1 MVSSS
6 PQRVVFF
13 GTPEFA
19 VPTLAAIVDSHHVV
33 AGVVTQPDR
42 PRGRGHQP
50 SPSPVKAFALSHSL
64 PVLQPERMRD
74 EAFLE
79 ALRALDADLGVVAA
93 YGRILTDAILA
104 IPRAGLI
111 NVHASLLPRWR
122 GAAPVHRAVLAGD
135 PETGVTIMR
144 VVQALDAGPMLAVGR
159 VPIGPDATSAQVE
172 HSLAELGATL
182 ARETVDRLA
191 QGTVLEEPQPAE
203 GVTYAERITKADAP
217 IFWWRSAHEI
227 HNQVR
232 GLQPWP
238 LAATTV
244 GGHRLLIVRT
254 AVAETPAPAA
264 ATPGTILDA
273 EGDTLTVAA
282 GQGVVRLLD
291 IRPEGRRTMSAR
303 DFLAGHRVAVGARM
317 E

>member
-1 MVSSS
+1 MVS
-6 PQRVVFF
+6 PATLRIVFF

-19 VPTLAAIVDSHHVV
+19 VPTLSAIAASQHVV

-42 PRGRGHQP
+42 PRGRGHQA
-50 SPSPVKAFALSHSL
+50 SPSPVKAFALSHGM

-74 EAFLE
+74 EVFLE
-79 ALRALDADLGVVAA
+79 SLRALDADLGVVAA

-135 PETGVTIMR
+135 RDTGVTIMR

-159 VPIGPDATSAQVE
+159 VSIDPDATSAHVE
-172 HSLAELGATL
+172 QLLAELGARL
-182 ARETVDRLA
+182 ARDTVDRLA
-191 QGTVLEEPQPAE
+191 EGPVPEEPQPDE

-254 AVAETPAPAA
+254 AVAESPAPAA
-264 ATPGTILDA
+264 AIPGTILEADG
-273 EGDTLTVAA
+273 ETLTVAA

-291 IRPEGRRTMSAR
+291 IRPEGRRTMTAR
-303 DFLAGHRVAVGARM
+303 EFLAGHRVAVGARM

>member
-1 MVSSS
+1 MVSPS
-6 PQRVVFF
+6 PLRVVFF

-19 VPTLAAIVDSHHVV
+19 VPTLAAIVGSSHVV

-50 SPSPVKAFALSHSL
+50 SPSPVKAFAQRHGL

-74 EAFLE
+74 EGFLE
-79 ALRALDADLGVVAA
+79 ILRDLKADLGVVAA

-135 PETGVTIMR
+135 RETGVTIMR

-159 VPIGPDATSAQVE
+159 VPIDGDATSADVE
-172 HSLAELGATL
+172 QALAGLGARL
-182 ARETVDRLA
+182 ALETVNLLA
-191 QGTVLEEPQPAE
+191 AGAVPEEPQPDE

-254 AVAETPAPAA
+254 AVAENPTPAA
-264 ATPGTILDA
+264 AIPGTILEAD
-273 EGDTLTVAA
+273 GDTLTIAA
-282 GQGVVRLLD
+282 GQGVIRVLE
-291 IRPEGRRTMSAR
+291 IRPEGRRTMTAR
-303 DFLAGHRVAVGARM
+303 EFLAGHRMALGARM